1 MTMSPSLRARR
12 AWQSTYDI
20 ARVIETLF
28 IFCYNTHM
36 DFNQKPLKI
45 FFSYY
50 KPHIGLFIADM
61 FCAFFMAAIDVAFP
75 MFSRYAL
82 NTLIPNYQLRTFLI
96 LVGILLVG
104 FCIHK
109 MCNWFVAYWGHV
121 FGNRVEQD
129 MRRDVF
135 DQLEKLP
142 FSFYDTNRTGKIMSR
157 ATTDLFEITELAHH
171 GPEDFSIAVL
181 NLLGA
186 FVMLLTIRW
195 ELAIFVFIAMPVM
208 ILIVIV
214 SRRNLSKASTLV
226 KETTAEV
233 NASLESS
240 ISGIRVTKGFN
251 NEDFERARFD
261 VSNKQYSA
269 AKQNRFKYMA
279 SFFSNIEFC
288 NNLLSLMTL
297 GVGGYFIMK
306 GKMTLPDLV
315 AANLF
320 VATFVSPIKR
330 LNGFVEQ
337 FITGMAGFNR
347 FLEIMRTD
355 TEPEDAP
362 DAVDIL
368 SARGNISF
376 KDVNFSYTSD
386 FPVLNDV
393 NLEIHSGEKFALV
406 GASGGGKST
415 ICNLIPR
422 FYEIT
427 GGSISL
433 DGIDIRHIKK
443 QSLRSQIGIVQ
454 QDVFLFAGTIR
465 ENIAYGKPNA
475 SDEEIQAAARRAE
488 IHDDIMKMPN
498 GYDSIVGERGI
509 KLSGGQ
515 KQRVS
520 IARCFLKNPP
530 ILILDEATSAL
541 DTTTEIKIQHSFD
554 ELSKGRTTLVIA
566 HRLST
571 IKNADMIAVVNDKG
585 IVEQGT
591 HEQLMNKKGEYYR
604 LQSAQV
610 SD

>member
-1 MTMSPSLRARR
+1 
-12 AWQSTYDI
+12 
-20 ARVIETLF
+20 
-28 IFCYNTHM
+28 M
-36 DFNQKPLKI
+36 DFSKRPLKI

-50 KPHIGLFIADM
+50 KPHWHLFAADM
-61 FCAFFMAAIDVAFP
+61 ACAVFMAAIDVAFP

-82 NTLIPNYQLRTFLI
+82 NTLIPNHQLKTFLI
-96 LVGILLVG
+96 LVAILLAG
-104 FCIHK
+104 FCLHK
-109 MCNWFVAYWGHV
+109 GANWFVAYWGHV

-171 GPEDFSIAVL
+171 GPEDFTIAIL
-181 NLLGA
+181 NLIGA
-186 FVMLLTIRW
+186 FIMMLHIRW
-195 ELAIFVFIAMPVM
+195 ELALVVIIVLPIM
-208 ILIVIV
+208 ITIGIV
-214 SRRNLSKASTLV
+214 SRRNLSKASVKV

-233 NASLESS
+233 NAGLESS

-251 NEDFERARFD
+251 NEDFERERFAIY
-261 VSNKQYSA
+261 NKQYSD
-269 AKQNRFKYMA
+269 AKQMRFKYMA
-279 SFFSNIEFC
+279 NFFTNIEFC
-288 NNLLSLMTL
+288 NNLLSLTVL
-297 GVGGYFIMK
+297 AIGGYFIMK
-306 GKMTLPDLV
+306 GKMSLPDLV

-320 VATFVSPIKR
+320 VAGFVAPIKK
-330 LNGFVEQ
+330 LNNFVEQ

-347 FLEIMRTD
+347 FLEIMRT
-355 TEPEDAP
+355 EPEPADSP
-362 DAVDIL
+362 DAVEIL

-376 KDVNFSYTSD
+376 KDVSFSYSQD
-386 FPVLNDV
+386 FPVLSGV
-393 NLEIHSGEKFALV
+393 NLDIHAGEKFALV

-427 GGSISL
+427 GGEISL
-433 DGIDIRHIKK
+433 DGIDIRRIKK
-443 QSLRSQIGIVQ
+443 SSLRAQIGIVQ

-475 SDEEIQAAARRAE
+475 TDAEIEAAARRAE
-488 IHDDIMKMPN
+488 IHEDIMKMPK
-498 GYDSIVGERGI
+498 GYDSVVGERGI

-541 DTTTEIKIQHSFD
+541 DTATEIKIQHSFD
-554 ELSKGRTTLVIA
+554 ELAKGRTTLVIA

-571 IKNADMIAVVNDKG
+571 IKNADKIAVVTDHG
-585 IVEQGT
+585 ISEQGT
-591 HEQLMNKKGEYYR
+591 HEELMAKGGEYFKLR
-604 LQSAQV
+604 TIQ
-610 SD
+610 DE